1 MKENIQQT
9 ALTKHFRA
17 LGTSISLT
25 VFGTLDQTVLEK
37 SADLVNHY
45 EDVLTVNRDH
55 SQLMSVNQAA
65 GKFPVQ
71 VEASVYQLTKLA
83 VEKSRANFGFNAA
96 IGPLVKLWHIG
107 FSDAKV
113 PSEQQISERLS
124 LIDPWQIELN
134 DADQSIFLKKAGME
148 IDLGAIA
155 KGYMAC
161 IRNRVRHHQSRRQ
174 PVNGRKTSAPL
185 RWIVAHRSQKSFFR
199 QR

>member
-25 VFGTLDQTVLEK
+25 VFGTLDQAVLEK

-83 VEKSRANFGFNAA
+83 VEKSRANFGFNALRSCLRFF
-96 IGPLVKLWHIG
+96 P
-107 FSDAKV
+107 FD
-113 PSEQQISERLS
+113 
-124 LIDPWQIELN
+124 
-134 DADQSIFLKKAGME
+134 SIRTRRPDHLH
-148 IDLGAIA
+148 
-155 KGYMAC
+155 
-161 IRNRVRHHQSRRQ
+161 VRHCF
-174 PVNGRKTSAPL
+174 GGYLL
-185 RWIVAHRSQKSFFR
+185 RSFHRNLSKFNC
-199 QR
+199 

>member
-25 VFGTLDQTVLEK
+25 VFGTLDQAVLEK

-83 VEKSRANFGFNAA
+83 VEKVVQT
-96 IGPLVKLWHIG
+96 LVLMLQSVRSSNCG
-107 FSDAKV
+107 TSDFLMRK
-113 PSEQQISERLS
+113 S
-124 LIDPWQIELN
+124 LLN
-134 DADQSIFLKKAGME
+134 NRFQSVFL
-148 IDLGAIA
+148 
-155 KGYMAC
+155 
-161 IRNRVRHHQSRRQ
+161 
-174 PVNGRKTSAPL
+174 
-185 RWIVAHRSQKSFFR
+185 
-199 QR
+199 

>member
-83 VEKSRANFGFNAA
+83 VEKVVQT
-96 IGPLVKLWHIG
+96 LVLMLQSVRSSNCG
-107 FSDAKV
+107 TSDFLMRK
-113 PSEQQISERLS
+113 S
-124 LIDPWQIELN
+124 LLN
-134 DADQSIFLKKAGME
+134 NRFQSVFL
-148 IDLGAIA
+148 
-155 KGYMAC
+155 
-161 IRNRVRHHQSRRQ
+161 
-174 PVNGRKTSAPL
+174 
-185 RWIVAHRSQKSFFR
+185 
-199 QR
+199 

>member
-134 DADQSIFLKKAGME
+134 DADQ
-148 IDLGAIA
+148 
-155 KGYMAC
+155 
-161 IRNRVRHHQSRRQ
+161 
-174 PVNGRKTSAPL
+174 
-185 RWIVAHRSQKSFFR
+185 
-199 QR
+199 